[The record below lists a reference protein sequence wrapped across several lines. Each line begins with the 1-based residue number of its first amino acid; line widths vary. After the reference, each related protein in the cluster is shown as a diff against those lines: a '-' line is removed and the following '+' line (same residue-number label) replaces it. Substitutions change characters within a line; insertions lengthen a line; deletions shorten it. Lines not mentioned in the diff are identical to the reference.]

1 MSRAPALA
9 VLLILAAGSTLL
21 TTGCDSPP
29 PPPAAGPSLPEVTDR
44 TWEEEVVKS
53 PLPVLVDFH
62 ATWCGPCKVLAPVV
76 EEIARERTGALKVV
90 KVDVDVASATAAR
103 LEVRSVPTLILF
115 RDGKEVRRRV
125 GAGPK
130 AAVVKELLE

>member
-1 MSRAPALA
+1 MTRALS
-9 VLLILAAGSTLL
+9 LAALL
-21 TTGCDSPP
+21 FLAACDSSAPP
-29 PPPAAGPSLPEVTDR
+29 STGHSLPEVTDK
-44 TWEEEVVKS
+44 TWDAEVAAS

-76 EEIARERTGALKVV
+76 EEIARERKDTLKVV
-90 KVDVDVASATAAR
+90 KCDVDVASATAAR
-103 LEVRSVPTLILF
+103 FGVQSVPTLIVF
-115 RDGKEVRRRV
+115 KDGKEVRRRV

>member
-1 MSRAPALA
+1 MSN
-9 VLLILAAGSTLL
+9 VAA
-21 TTGCDSPP
+21 
-29 PPPAAGPSLPEVTDR
+29 VTDQN
-44 TWEEEVVKS
+44 WDAEVAKS

-76 EEIARERTGALKVV
+76 DEIAGDMKGKVKVV
-90 KVDVDVASATAAR
+90 KCDVDEAQDTAAS
-103 LEVRSVPTLILF
+103 LGILSVPTLIVF

>member
-1 MSRAPALA
+1 MSKAPALA
-9 VLLILAAGSTLL
+9 ALLILAAGSTLL
-21 TTGCDSPP
+21 TTGCDSPAP
-29 PPPAAGPSLPEVTDR
+29 PKTGPSLPEVTDR
-44 TWEEEVVKS
+44 TFDEEVVKS

-76 EEIARERTGALKVV
+76 EEIAQERKGALKVV
-90 KVDVDVASATAAR
+90 KCDVDVASATASR
-103 LEVRSVPTLILF
+103 LQVQSVPTLILF

-130 AAVVKELLE
+130 AAVVKELLD

>member
-9 VLLILAAGSTLL
+9 ALMILAAGSTLL
-21 TTGCDSPP
+21 TAGCDSPP
-29 PPPAAGPSLPEVTDR
+29 PPATGHSLPEVTDQ
-44 TWEEEVVKS
+44 TWEAEVVKS

-76 EEIARERTGALKVV
+76 EEIARERKDALKVV
-90 KVDVDVASATAAR
+90 KCDVDVASATAAR
-103 LEVRSVPTLILF
+103 FGVQSVPTLIVF

-130 AAVVKELLE
+130 AAVVKELLD

>member
-1 MSRAPALA
+1 MPRAPVLA
-9 VLLILAAGSTLL
+9 VLLILGA
-21 TTGCDSPP
+21 CDAPA
-29 PPPAAGPSLPEVTDR
+29 PPATGHSLPEVNDR
-44 TWEEEVVKS
+44 TWDAEVATS

-76 EEIARERTGALKVV
+76 EEIASERKGTLKVV
-90 KVDVDVASATAAR
+90 KCDVDAAPATAAKFD
-103 LEVRSVPTLILF
+103 VVSVPTLIVF

-130 AAVVKELLE
+130 ASVVKELLE

>member
-1 MSRAPALA
+1 MSRAPVLA
-9 VLLILAAGSTLL
+9 ALLILAA
-21 TTGCDSPP
+21 CDSPP
-29 PPPAAGPSLPEVTDR
+29 PAAAGPSLPEVTDR
-44 TWEEEVVKS
+44 TWEAEVVNS

-76 EEIARERTGALKVV
+76 EEIARERAGALKVV

-130 AAVVKELLE
+130 AAVVKDLLE